1 MEEAKRK
8 AKANWKL
15 PLRGEE
21 GGMSLSRRRL
31 TPGNSEK
38 AEKKAERASGFLEQT
53 GAARGSRDIAQCYVG
68 TVVTGRAAVKNRC
81 TATSSSAAERER
93 GARGQRRGR
102 LNRFQMRNRGAS
114 V

>member
-21 GGMSLSRRRL
+21 GGMCLSRRRL

-38 AEKKAERASGFLEQT
+38 AEKKGRARERTDGFLEQT

-81 TATSSSAAERER
+81 TATSSGTGPLKKYMLTEE
-93 GARGQRRGR
+93 QRHEC
-102 LNRFQMRNRGAS
+102 LM
-114 V
+114 

>member
-21 GGMSLSRRRL
+21 GGMFLSRRRL

-38 AEKKAERASGFLEQT
+38 AEKKGRASERTDWFLEQT

-81 TATSSSAAERER
+81 TATSSNAAERLRER
-93 GARGQRRGR
+93 ERERVTGLVDINMAT
-102 LNRFQMRNRGAS
+102 
-114 V
+114 

>member
-38 AEKKAERASGFLEQT
+38 AEKKGRASGFLEQT

-81 TATSSSAAERER
+81 TATSSCAAER
-93 GARGQRRGR
+93 
-102 LNRFQMRNRGAS
+102 
-114 V
+114 

>member
-38 AEKKAERASGFLEQT
+38 AEKKAERAG
-53 GAARGSRDIAQCYVG
+53 
-68 TVVTGRAAVKNRC
+68 
-81 TATSSSAAERER
+81 SSSRLAQRADR
-93 GARGQRRGR
+93 GT
-102 LNRFQMRNRGAS
+102 LRN
-114 V
+114 VTWVL

>member
-21 GGMSLSRRRL
+21 GGMFLSRRRL

-38 AEKKAERASGFLEQT
+38 AEKKAERASERTDWFLEQT

-81 TATSSSAAERER
+81 TATSSSAAERRRER
-93 GARGQRRGR
+93 VTGLVDINMAT
-102 LNRFQMRNRGAS
+102 
-114 V
+114 